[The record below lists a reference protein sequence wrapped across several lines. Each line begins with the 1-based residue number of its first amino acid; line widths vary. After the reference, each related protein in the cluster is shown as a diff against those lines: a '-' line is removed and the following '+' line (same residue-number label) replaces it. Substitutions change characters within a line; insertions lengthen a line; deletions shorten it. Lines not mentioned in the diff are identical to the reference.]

1 MFAKLPENSLFVS
14 MADVLNPLS
23 TYSKHPIES
32 DGSEW
37 PSVEHY
43 FNAMKYVDAGY
54 QEKIRQAEHPAKAHK
69 LGNPWFRKK
78 RGDWK
83 KVRDTIM
90 TRAVWIKCKTYPEVA
105 QALLDTGDQPIVETS
120 NFDYYWGCGRDT
132 RGLNKYGKVLMAVR
146 DRLREESAGNEP
158 APSEPAS
165 Q

>member
-1 MFAKLPENSLFVS
+1 MFSKLPDNSLFVS

-32 DGSEW
+32 DGYEW

-43 FNAMKYVDAGY
+43 VSAMKFVDPGY
-54 QEKIRQAEHPAKAHK
+54 QEKIRQAEHPALAHK
-69 LGNPWFRKK
+69 LGKTWFRRK
-78 RGDWK
+78 RQDWK
-83 KVRDTIM
+83 KVRDAVM

-105 QALLDTGDQPIVETS
+105 EELLNTSDQPIVETS

-146 DRLREESAGNEP
+146 DRLRQESAE
-158 APSEPAS
+158 SEPTPTEPTP